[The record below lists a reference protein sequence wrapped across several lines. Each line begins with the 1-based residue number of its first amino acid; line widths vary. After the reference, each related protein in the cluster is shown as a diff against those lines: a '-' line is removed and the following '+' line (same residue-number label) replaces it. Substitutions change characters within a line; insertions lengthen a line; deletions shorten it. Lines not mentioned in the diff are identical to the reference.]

1 MTPDRRPIGATDLVT
16 LRDAERLTGIY
27 RSALVEA
34 FRSGALPG
42 ANVDG
47 RMWTTLR
54 DLREWRDH
62 DLGRRTG
69 GHRNGRR

>member
-1 MTPDRRPIGATDLVT
+1 MTSDRRPIGATDLLS

-34 FRSGALPG
+34 FRSGALPRTYVYG
-42 ANVDG
+42 E
-47 RMWTTLR
+47 MKTTLR
-54 DLREWRDH
+54 DLREWRDR

-69 GHRNGRR
+69 GRRNGKR